1 MSRRVMWRIV
11 IHAIWLMFVLVTL
24 LAPFLAYVSG
34 LLDTGGALLGYI
46 ALGFI
51 VHVFWGGSAG

>member
-11 IHAIWLMFVLVTL
+11 MHACWLMFVLL
-24 LAPFLAYVSG
+24 IILAPFLAYVSG
-34 LLDTGGALLGYI
+34 LLDAGGALLGYI

-51 VHVFWGGSAG
+51 VHVFEGGSAG

>member
-51 VHVFWGGSAG
+51 VHVFGGGSAG

>member
-1 MSRRVMWRIV
+1 MSRKVMWRIV

-34 LLDTGGALLGYI
+34 LLDAGGALLGYI

-51 VHVFWGGSAG
+51 IYVFEGGSAG